1 MARNPDNVNI
11 WQDARVWTAPG
22 SAARPALPTDA
33 DTAVIETAWF
43 EFGILDGDAGFGEER
58 SMDETEHFGWGIGLI
73 KIGTKNFALKRTLSA
88 LEDNEITRSV
98 LWPGST
104 ASKLVMPKPVSLWL
118 GFDTVSD
125 TGKVERLWTTRPSRL
140 TVPNNNRNESDITKL
155 EITANV
161 FANGLGEVFDRQV
174 SE

>member
-1 MARNPDNVNI
+1 
-11 WQDARVWTAPG
+11 
-22 SAARPALPTDA
+22 
-33 DTAVIETAWF
+33 
-43 EFGILDGDAGFGEER
+43 
-58 SMDETEHFGWGIGLI
+58 
-73 KIGTKNFALKRTLSA
+73 
-88 LEDNEITRSV
+88 
-98 LWPGST
+98 
-104 ASKLVMPKPVSLWL
+104 LWL

>member
-22 SAARPALPTDA
+22 SAARPTLPTDA
-33 DTAVIETAWF
+33 DTAVLETAWF
-43 EFGILDGDAGFGEER
+43 EFGILDGDDGFGEER

-88 LEDNEITRSV
+88 LEDNETTRSV